1 MEDCVQPGEPVL
13 RELLYPCLPLAR
25 AAHQSLRLRPLV
37 YCLQFNAIDCQPNNP
52 KWCCAVGEADSD
64 SPVPGARIHCTQ
76 DGGASW
82 NQTFYAAGTSS
93 AGYSLMEIA
102 YATDNDVWAVGGE
115 LGLLSASAWF
125 LYSADGG
132 ITWTQSGTPMTG
144 YMGLGL
150 SFVDPTHAFA
160 ALDNTLT
167 QTSAIAG
174 YA

>member
-1 MEDCVQPGEPVL
+1 V
-13 RELLYPCLPLAR
+13 RFSLLV
-25 AAHQSLRLRPLV
+25 HDVISWLV
-37 YCLQFNAIDCQPNNP
+37 DWYWGLCAQFNAIDCQPNNP

-64 SPVPGARIHCTQ
+64 SPTPGARIHCTQ

-82 NQTFYAAGTSS
+82 NRTFYAPGTSS
-93 AGYSLMEIA
+93 VGYSLMEIA
-102 YATDNDVWAVGGE
+102 YATDNDVWALGGE
-115 LGLLSASAWF
+115 LDVISASAWF
-125 LYSADGG
+125 LYSGDGG
-132 ITWTQSGTPMTG
+132 ITWSHGVPPMSG

-167 QTSAIAG
+167 QESAVAA